1 MSYMV
6 IFQSPDGNAGYNQF
20 EKLEGAVE
28 FVETL
33 RNEQGVENA
42 RMFDL
47 KEIEFVMTPTW
58 HVDMAAIGAGSP
70 VAEAPS
76 APQAPAEPQ
85 APVDVAPPVVEE
97 AEVEVV
103 EEQAAPPVDLTDTP
117 APTFEPPVAEEPL
130 QEYAPPV
137 APEVPA
143 AESFPPPPAPPA
155 SGGGPGFLPP
165 PPMPPNE
172 DVAPP
177 APEAPV
183 APEAPAAPE
192 APQRRGL
199 FGR

>member
-58 HVDMAAIGAGSP
+58 HVDMAALGAGSP
-70 VAEAPS
+70 ATEEPAAP
-76 APQAPAEPQ
+76 E

-97 AEVEVV
+97 PAYEAPTFDPPVV
-103 EEQAAPPVDLTDTP
+103 EEAAPPVDLTDVP
-117 APTFEPPVAEEPL
+117 APTFEAPVVEEPL
-130 QEYAPPV
+130 QAYEPPA
-137 APEVPA
+137 APEAPA

-155 SGGGPGFLPP
+155 DGGPSFLPP

-177 APEAPV
+177 APEAP
-183 APEAPAAPE
+183 EAPPAAE
-192 APQRRGL
+192 QPQRRGL